1 VTTTTPGEPYWLIR
15 EPGKTVGFG
24 TVEFDGDTD
33 PEAAIARFWQKM
45 EQDDPKMREY
55 LFAVQAEAELVTLT
69 YINGDPV
76 VSPVAI

>member
-1 VTTTTPGEPYWLIR
+1 MTTTTPGEPYWLIR

-33 PEAAIARFWQKM
+33 PEAALARYWATL
-45 EQDDPKMREY
+45 EPVMREF
-55 LFAVQAEAELVTLT
+55 LFGLEAEAELVTLT